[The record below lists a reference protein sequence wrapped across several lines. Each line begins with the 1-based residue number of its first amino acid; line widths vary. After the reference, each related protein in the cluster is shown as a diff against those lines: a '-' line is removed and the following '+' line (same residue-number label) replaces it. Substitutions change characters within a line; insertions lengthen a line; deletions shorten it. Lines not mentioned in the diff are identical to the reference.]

1 MNGGEKIQAHYL
13 VLVAR
18 CKIQPEE
25 VLEANGHKYLERWSD
40 LSKKV
45 VKSFLSYL
53 YSGTID
59 LELNSTEDLN
69 SAKFF
74 YKNYSHLEG
83 WKLYIKSII
92 AENQDDQ
99 TL

>member
-1 MNGGEKIQAHYL
+1 MSGGERIQAHYL
-13 VLVAR
+13 VLVTR
-18 CKIQPEE
+18 CNIQSDE
-25 VLEANGHKYLERWSD
+25 VIEANGRKYLERWSH

-53 YSGTID
+53 YSGIID
-59 LELNSTEDLN
+59 LDLNSMEDLN

-74 YKNYSHLEG
+74 YKTYTHLES

-99 TL
+99 TS